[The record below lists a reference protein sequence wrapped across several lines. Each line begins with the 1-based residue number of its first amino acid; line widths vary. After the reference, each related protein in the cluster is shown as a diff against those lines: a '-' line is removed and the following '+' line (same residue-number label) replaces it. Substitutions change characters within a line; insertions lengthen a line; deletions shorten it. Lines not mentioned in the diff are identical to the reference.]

1 MTRKEWVCLNRQGAK
16 GAKGFIFEPLRR
28 EGREGFLLV
37 FLIGT
42 DDQENNHALRAGT
55 VLGCLPCVLCRP
67 SLIIMGDVGRF
78 VRLFTFLS
86 QAGIIGA

>member
-1 MTRKEWVCLNRQGAK
+1 MCLNRQGAK

-67 SLIIMGDVGRF
+67 SSMVYRGIGDAVN
-78 VRLFTFLS
+78 L
-86 QAGIIGA
+86 

>member
-1 MTRKEWVCLNRQGAK
+1 MTRKEWVCLNRQGAN

-42 DDQENNHALRAGT
+42 DDQENNHALRAGRMKSREEIEPRLNT
-55 VLGCLPCVLCRP
+55 PQYDFPNLP
-67 SLIIMGDVGRF
+67 
-78 VRLFTFLS
+78 RLNTQRNPGS
-86 QAGIIGA
+86 TGQAG